1 MPADVNGT
9 INIIA
14 EVVGRGQTSPAE
26 AGDILSGKTKRDQRK
41 NTLNIMGMNLEIG
54 KLVKIMGVA
63 GILAQSKIM
72 QGGIRAIF
80 DLLGALMDT
89 LIMPFL
95 PTLMDGLKVFAG
107 VVNIAATFEMPE
119 SWSALWEGLLGWWT
133 TTWEEQGG
141 LWGMIKAIMKGAS
154 GISLLTALMATMMF
168 GPKSGW
174 WVLSNTFGKGVGLTQ
189 SLLSN
194 IFGLGGRRSLPA
206 RIIDLGRTVGGFA
219 VDILSSVGTL
229 ASRMFAKTALFRK
242 KIISAALGLANK
254 VPYVS
259 KLAAGAWKYALFGAQ
274 AAGTVVGAG
283 AGGVLAVM
291 KTLVKTVGGL
301 AKGFFTKW
309 KLLALLIGVVI
320 VSGLT
325 LLNYLMNKII
335 GKGIKDTISDL
346 FSNWYDGI
354 IGGFSDLGGIVDFNI
369 TTGITTGI
377 PNRPTGS

>member
-26 AGDILSGKTKRDQRK
+26 AGDILSGKNKKGDQRK

-89 LIMPFL
+89 LIAPLMPI
-95 PTLMDGLKVFAG
+95 LMVGLSVFANI
-107 VVNIAATFEMPE
+107 VNIVANISMPE
-119 SWSALWEGLLGWWT
+119 SWSALWEGLLSWWT

-141 LWGMIKAIMKGAS
+141 LWGMIKATMKGAA
-154 GISLLTALMATMMF
+154 GVSLLTALMATMLF
-168 GPKSGW
+168 GPRSGW

-219 VDILSSVGTL
+219 VDALASTKTL
-229 ASRMFAKTALFRK
+229 ATRMFAKTALFRK
-242 KIISAALGLANK
+242 AVLSRAMGLVNK

-283 AGGVLAVM
+283 AGGVLSVAKSLI
-291 KTLVKTVGGL
+291 KTIGRLSSGFMTKVKLIG
-301 AKGFFTKW
+301 
-309 KLLALLIGVVI
+309 LLIGVTV
-320 VSGLT
+320 VSGII

-335 GKGIKDTISDL
+335 GKGIADTVEDLISGWVD
-346 FSNWYDGI
+346 SAV
-354 IGGFSDLGGIVDFNI
+354 GGFIEAVTPSFSVTIASN
-369 TTGITTGI
+369 
-377 PNRPTGS
+377 NRP